1 MCTRHA
7 VLLVNR
13 GQLAMVPSP
22 VLEIAHLSYMYVL

>member
-13 GQLAMVPSP
+13 GHLAMVPSP
-22 VLEIAHLSYMYVL
+22 VLEIAHLSYVYVL